1 MSVTRD
7 ARTNRRFIP
16 FLPFLF
22 LGVLFVGH
30 GQLAILLSVLV
41 SVALTAGFS
50 FLLFRRR
57 VRHDSRSATAART
70 FVAPAS
76 SAGLDGVLQ
85 LDVEGIH
92 WMPRRASLPL
102 WFIAWDEVV
111 RTAVRDV
118 GEASELEAELAGGD
132 TLTLRV
138 DAPATELE
146 LALARAGVA

>member
-1 MSVTRD
+1 MNVTRD
-7 ARTNRRFIP
+7 TRTNRRFIP

-30 GQLAILLSVLV
+30 GPLAILLSLLV
-41 SVALTAGFS
+41 SVALTAGIS

-57 VRHDSRSATAART
+57 WHHDSRSSTTART
-70 FVAPAS
+70 FVAPAR

-85 LDVEGIH
+85 LDAEGIH

-111 RTAVRDV
+111 RTAVRF
-118 GEASELEAELAGGD
+118 GGAASELQVELAGGD
-132 TLTLRV
+132 TLVLLV
-138 DAPATELE
+138 DALATELE
-146 LALARAGVA
+146 HALARAGVA